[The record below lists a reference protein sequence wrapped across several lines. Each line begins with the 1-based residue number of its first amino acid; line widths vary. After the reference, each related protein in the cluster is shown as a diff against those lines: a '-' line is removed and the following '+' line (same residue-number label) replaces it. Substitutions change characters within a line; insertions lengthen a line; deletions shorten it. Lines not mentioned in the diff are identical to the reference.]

1 MSNKQIR
8 YRNILEKSPIKYL
21 CPICGSYH
29 DVPEMMPLK
38 KWKIEIKCPNFPEI
52 SAEYEVESFNVK
64 ETQNLYVG
72 IEFEREFDGYCYIY
86 THAQELIGKN
96 EEMAL
101 SYKENK
107 ETIAFR
113 INMKN
118 ARDFES
124 CYHCRQN
131 KVCHWPRL
139 KKELKDCED
148 CSVKKKC
155 LHYENSTKDFKIIG
169 YRAAKKCL
177 WYEINGKSDLK
188 LGFIFEKDRIEEK

>member
-86 THAQELIGKN
+86 TNAQELIGKN
-96 EEMAL
+96 EEMVL

-113 INMKN
+113 INMKK

-124 CYHCRQN
+124 CYHCSQN

-169 YRAAKKCL
+169 YRAAKKCI

-188 LGFIFEKDRIEEK
+188 

>member
-86 THAQELIGKN
+86 THAKNLLGK
-96 EEMAL
+96 
-101 SYKENK
+101 
-107 ETIAFR
+107 
-113 INMKN
+113 MKKW
-118 ARDFES
+118 
-124 CYHCRQN
+124 YY
-131 KVCHWPRL
+131 PI
-139 KKELKDCED
+139 KKI
-148 CSVKKKC
+148 KK
-155 LHYENSTKDFKIIG
+155 L
-169 YRAAKKCL
+169 L
-177 WYEINGKSDLK
+177 L
-188 LGFIFEKDRIEEK
+188 LG

>member
-1 MSNKQIR
+1 MSKKKIR
-8 YRNILEKSPIKYL
+8 YRNIFEKSPIKYL

-29 DVPEMMPLK
+29 DVPEKMPLK
-38 KWKIEIKCPNFPEI
+38 KWKIEIKCPDFPEV
-52 SAEYEVESFNVK
+52 SAEYEVESINIK
-64 ETQNLYVG
+64 NIQSLYIG
-72 IEFEREFDGYCYIY
+72 IEFARELDGYCYRYID
-86 THAQELIGKN
+86 AQEFVGKN
-96 EEMAL
+96 EKIIL

-107 ETIAFR
+107 EVICLKA
-113 INMKN
+113 NMKN
-118 ARDFES
+118 ARCFES
-124 CYHCRQN
+124 CYRCRQN

-177 WYEINGKSDLK
+177 WYSENGKSDLK
-188 LGFIFEKDRIEEK
+188 LGFVFEKSKPEEK